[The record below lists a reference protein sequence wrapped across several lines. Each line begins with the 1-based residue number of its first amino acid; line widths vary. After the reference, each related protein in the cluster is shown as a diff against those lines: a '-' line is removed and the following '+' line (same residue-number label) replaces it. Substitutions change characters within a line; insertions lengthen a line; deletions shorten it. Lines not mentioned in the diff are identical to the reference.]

1 MWYDTGMSL
10 TDVVRM
16 KRIPANKARAK
27 LYPLMGTIAKSGPVE
42 IVGKHVSS
50 VLIDAR
56 EWDSMMETIFIMS
69 NSKIMKDIR
78 AGLKCKPSD
87 CKPWREVFNAL
98 ER

>member
-1 MWYDTGMSL
+1 MSL
-10 TDVVRM
+10 LVKM
-16 KRIPANKARAK
+16 KRIQANKARAS
-27 LYPLMGTIAKSGPVE
+27 LYPLMGSVAKSGPVE

-56 EWDSMMETIFIMS
+56 EWDSVMETIFILG

-78 AGLKCKPSD
+78 AGVTCKASD
-87 CKPWREVFNAL
+87 CKPWREVFDAL